1 MAIVRFRPFSHAV
14 DSFRDFGDMQ
24 AEVNRL
30 FDNFLGRP
38 AQPPGGMERVWAPAV
53 DMYETKDALTVAA
66 ELPGLDEKDIHL
78 SIIGDVLSVRGE
90 RQWNQEVKQESYYR
104 GERWY
109 GKFERS
115 LPLPMPVQADKVT
128 AKYRDGVLTI
138 TLPKV
143 EEIRP
148 KEIKIDVL

>member
-1 MAIVRFRPFSHAV
+1 MAIVRFRPFNQAV

-38 AQPPGGMERVWAPAV
+38 AQQPGGVERVWAPAV
-53 DMYETKDALTVAA
+53 DMYETKDALMVAA
-66 ELPGLDEKDIHL
+66 ELPGLDERDIHL
-78 SIIGDVLSVRGE
+78 SIIGDVLSVRGK
-90 RQWNQEVKQESYYR
+90 RQWNQEVKPESSYR
-104 GERWY
+104 SERWY

>member
-1 MAIVRFRPFSHAV
+1 MAIVRFRPFSQAV

-38 AQPPGGMERVWAPAV
+38 AQSLAGMERVWAPAV
-53 DMYETKDALTVAA
+53 DMYETKDALMVVA

-143 EEIRP
+143 EEIQP

>member
-1 MAIVRFRPFSHAV
+1 MAIVRFRPFNQAV

-38 AQPPGGMERVWAPAV
+38 AQQAGGMERVWAPAV
-53 DMYETKDALTVAA
+53 DMYETKDALTVVA
-66 ELPGLDEKDIHL
+66 ELPGLNEKDIQL

-109 GKFERS
+109 GKFERY

>member
-1 MAIVRFRPFSHAV
+1 MAIVRFRPFSQAV

-38 AQPPGGMERVWAPAV
+38 AQQPGSMERVWAPAV
-53 DMYETKDALTVAA
+53 DMYETKDALMVAA

-90 RQWNQEVKQESYYR
+90 RKWNQEVKQESYYR

-115 LPLPMPVQADKVT
+115 LPLPMPVQGDKVT
-128 AKYRDGVLTI
+128 ARYRDGVLTI
-138 TLPKV
+138 TLPKA
-143 EEIRP
+143 EEAKPRRIT
-148 KEIKIDVL
+148 IGS

>member
-1 MAIVRFRPFSHAV
+1 MAIVRFRPFSQAV

-38 AQPPGGMERVWAPAV
+38 AQQPGSMERVWAPAV
-53 DMYETKDALTVAA
+53 DMYETKEAIVVAA
-66 ELPGLDEKDIHL
+66 EVPGLNEKDIHL
-78 SIIGDVLSVRGE
+78 SIVGDVLSVRGE
-90 RQWNQEVKQESYYR
+90 RQWNQEVKQENYYR

>member
-1 MAIVRFRPFSHAV
+1 MAIVRFRPFSQAV

-38 AQPPGGMERVWAPAV
+38 AQQPGMERVWAPSV
-53 DMYETKDALTVAA
+53 DMYETKDALMVTA
-66 ELPGLDEKDIHL
+66 ELPGVSEKDIHL
-78 SIIGDVLSVRGE
+78 SITGDVLSIRGE

-104 GERWY
+104 SERWY

-115 LPLPMPVQADKVT
+115 LPLPMPVEADKVT